1 MKEKA
6 NSSKLSTNCCIHW
19 RWEAELKL
27 KSNRRSRVSFVV
39 VIESKGVDELLEV
52 VDELLHSM
60 SEEKRRLST
69 SDSNNSPTGLEGVVV
84 PLEAFDH
91 MKRRQLKR
99 GC

>member
-27 KSNRRSRVSFVV
+27 KSNRRSRVSLLL
-39 VIESKGVDELLEV
+39 IESKGVDELLGV

-99 GC
+99 SC